1 MSTLPEDLKS
11 KALETPNIPAAVVC
25 PNQESILSAVIEGK
39 NMNLIDPT
47 LIGNNSL
54 IAETAKKLS
63 LDISNFNIVEAKD
76 EEDSASIACQ
86 ISNENKSKI
95 IIKGNLHTDIL
106 MRSYLKKEFNLL
118 DGKRLS
124 HIWHM
129 TTSQLKKPLFITDGA
144 LNVLPRV
151 DIKLQILKNAVQF
164 CNKLNITNHPKI
176 IAVSKTFK
184 IDKILP
190 LIEHGHINYGENK
203 VQEAVEKWAEVKKT
217 NSKLKLHMIG
227 KLQTN
232 KVKHAVQIFDY
243 IHSVDSQK
251 LAKKIADEQNKINK
265 KIKIFLQV
273 NIGNEDQKSGVN
285 KIQNVRKIFLS
296 SLFKKNKNFL
306 GINKFKFL
314 SRLTKKKIVV
324 LGGISKENIK
334 KLSLLKKSEF
344 AGISYFE

>member
-47 LIGNNSL
+47 LIGNKSL

-86 ISNENKSKI
+86 MSNENKSKI

-118 DGKRLS
+118 DGRRLS

-129 TTSQLKKPLFITDGA
+129 TTPQLKKPLFITDGA

-164 CNKLNITNHPKI
+164 YNKLN
-176 IAVSKTFK
+176 
-184 IDKILP
+184 
-190 LIEHGHINYGENK
+190 
-203 VQEAVEKWAEVKKT
+203 
-217 NSKLKLHMIG
+217 
-227 KLQTN
+227 
-232 KVKHAVQIFDY
+232 
-243 IHSVDSQK
+243 
-251 LAKKIADEQNKINK
+251 
-265 KIKIFLQV
+265 
-273 NIGNEDQKSGVN
+273 
-285 KIQNVRKIFLS
+285 
-296 SLFKKNKNFL
+296 
-306 GINKFKFL
+306 
-314 SRLTKKKIVV
+314 
-324 LGGISKENIK
+324 
-334 KLSLLKKSEF
+334 LSL
-344 AGISYFE
+344 IHI